1 MYLLY
6 IFKASKNIIQPP
18 CIERYLTVA
27 ILRRMSKRQYDQVCA
42 LSVALDILGDR
53 WTLLVLRELLFGSRR
68 YSDILRGVPNMG
80 TNLLAKRLK
89 ELEEAGLIQQTKLP
103 PPAASTVYEFTAVG
117 REAILPIMTTL
128 TNFGVQHLQYPPV
141 EGHFVPASS
150 TMGAMNK
157 FFKGDNPAISE
168 AVQIYIP
175 NDAFYCVI
183 ENGKRG
189 KVGFGLSPQPATI
202 ILKSTPDVIMGLVV
216 GYVDVQTAVSDQVLT
231 IEQGELTAVEN
242 FFNLFEGNFSIA

>member
-1 MYLLY
+1 
-6 IFKASKNIIQPP
+6 
-18 CIERYLTVA
+18 
-27 ILRRMSKRQYDQVCA
+27 MSKRQYEQVCA

-89 ELEEAGLIQQTKLP
+89 ELEAAGLIQQTKLP
-103 PPAASTVYEFTAVG
+103 PPAATTVYEFTAVG
-117 REAILPIMTTL
+117 QQALLPIITTL
-128 TNFGVQHLQYPPV
+128 TDFGVQHLQYPPI

-157 FFKGDNPAISE
+157 FFTANNPSISE
-168 AVQIYIP
+168 AVQIFIP

-183 ENGKRG
+183 EDGKRG
-189 KVGFGLSPQPATI
+189 GVGFGLSPKPATI
-202 ILKSTPDVIMGLVV
+202 VLRSIPDVIMGLVV
-216 GYVDVQTAVSDQVLT
+216 GYVDVKTAVSDQRLT
-231 IEQGELTAVEN
+231 IEQGELTAVES
-242 FFNLFEGNFSIA
+242 F